1 MARRVAFF
9 GLLVSFSVH
18 AQVLGIADSD
28 VSRGATL
35 LPESTAW
42 ADNATAPTYNPAGVV
57 HVGPPEFF
65 YAHERSVARG
75 LVIDGVYGAASL
87 GFVGLGGSIEWV
99 RSPATSHRRSSFTV
113 ALGGELLSLGAA
125 FNGFTG
131 APVNRLFTVD
141 LGLMSRPVRGLSF
154 GARVRSVNAP
164 SVGLQAFDREYEI
177 GLGIRPPWLNERLTL
192 GVDYGFGEKTGVS
205 QSRLAYTLQ
214 GRVINGLSLSA
225 GLSHGFGSTT
235 PFTFQAGLTVDPTA
249 FAGVS
254 YAFSGTSD
262 AFNHLL
268 AVRLSVSKYPSLRI
282 SGGKIAVI
290 SLSDVG
296 AVPTSGLA
304 SLLGVSGTDP
314 YLTLIERLDAAS
326 RDEQLRGVVLK
337 IEGAGVGAARAKEL
351 RDAVLTLR
359 AKGKTVVAYV
369 LSASDGDYLVAS
381 ACDKIYAASKAMLLI
396 DGLQASTLFIGNTME
411 KLGVSWDVA
420 KVGAYKNAPDQLTRS
435 SMTPE
440 QREATDALLDT
451 GVTYLSRWVTEAR
464 PRLTPQ
470 TWKASID
477 EGLKSAQRAKELG
490 LIDDVLTP
498 AALEEQLRTL
508 MPGARVAER
517 YSPDD
522 ERTGRWGHKRQIAI
536 VPVLGS
542 ISGGKDQNDPVG
554 LQRIAGAESFI
565 RAIEAAVQNPDVAAI
580 VVRVDSGGGDGLA
593 SHLMYRAVV
602 EAKKHKPVI
611 ASMGDVAASGG
622 YYVAMGA
629 DEVWAQATTVT
640 GSIGVFF
647 IKPALQNLGE
657 KLGIRQETIR
667 RGPLA
672 GITDLWEP
680 WTDAQR
686 TAAQKWVDDFY
697 DAFIQDVAE
706 ARKKEKRDVDGVA
719 RGRVWSG
726 ADAKD
731 RGLVDKLGS
740 LQDAVASAR
749 QRAGIVP
756 SEDVE
761 WFISGAQGGGLA
773 GALLTQ
779 VGLELPQPAPAFTV
793 PPSLRELLGDVAT
806 QAQLPQG
813 LQARSEIE
821 VRIR

>member
-1 MARRVAFF
+1 MARRLA
-9 GLLVSFSVH
+9 LLGMLLSVSAR
-18 AQVLGIADSD
+18 AQVIGIADTD
-28 VSRGATL
+28 ASRGATL
-35 LPESTAW
+35 MPESAAW

-57 HVGPPEFF
+57 HVGAPEFF
-65 YAHERSVARG
+65 YAHERSMTRS

-99 RSPATSHRRSSFTV
+99 RSEASAHRRASFSF
-113 ALGGELLSLGAA
+113 ALGGETLSLGAA

-131 APVNRLFTVD
+131 GAVNGLFTVD
-141 LGLMSRPVRGLSF
+141 LGVMSRPVRGLSF
-154 GARVRSVNAP
+154 GARVRSLNTP
-164 SVGLQAFDREYEI
+164 TVGPQTFERTYELA
-177 GLGIRPPWLNERLTL
+177 LGARAPWLNERLTL
-192 GVDYGFGEKTGVS
+192 GIDYSFAENGPGLG
-205 QSRLAYTLQ
+205 RLGYTLQ
-214 GRVINGLSLSA
+214 ARVVSGLSLS
-225 GLSHGFGSTT
+225 GGVSHGFNAAT
-235 PFTFQAGLTVDPTA
+235 PLTFQAGLTFDPA
-249 FAGVS
+249 AMAGIS
-254 YAFSGTSD
+254 YAFSGTSN
-262 AFNHLL
+262 AFNHLV
-268 AVRLSVSKYPSLRI
+268 AARLSMEKYPSIQMR
-282 SGGKIAVI
+282 GGKIVVI

-296 AVPTSGLA
+296 AAPSSGLA

-314 YLTLIERLDAAS
+314 YITLIERLEAAS

-351 RDAVLTLR
+351 RDAVLALR
-359 AKGKTVVAYV
+359 AKGKTVVAYI

-396 DGLQASTLFIGNTME
+396 DGLQASTLFLGNTMD

-435 SMTPE
+435 SMTTE
-440 QREATDALLDT
+440 QREATEALLDT
-451 GVTYLSRWVTEAR
+451 SVTYLSRWVTEGR
-464 PRLTPQ
+464 PRLTPEA
-470 TWKASID
+470 WKAGID
-477 EGLKSAQRAKELG
+477 EGLKSAKRAKELG

-498 AALEEQLRTL
+498 AELEQQLRTL
-508 MPGARVAER
+508 LPGARVAER

-522 ERTGRWGHKRQIAI
+522 ERTGRWGHKQQIAI

-542 ISGGKDQNDPVG
+542 ISGGKDNNDPVG
-554 LQRIAGAESFI
+554 LQRIAGAETFI
-565 RAIEAAVQNPDVAAI
+565 QAIEAAVRNPAVAAI

-602 EAKKHKPVI
+602 EAKKRKPVI

-657 KLGIRQETIR
+657 KLGVRQETIR
-667 RGPLA
+667 RAPLA

-680 WTDAQR
+680 WTPAQQ

-697 DAFIQDVAE
+697 DAFIEDVAE
-706 ARKKEKRDVDGVA
+706 ARKKDKSAIDGVA

-740 LQDAVASAR
+740 LQDAVAAAR
-749 QRAGIVP
+749 QRAGISP
-756 SEDVE
+756 NDDVD
-761 WFISGAQGGGLA
+761 WLITGAQSGGLA

-779 VGLELPQPAPAFTV
+779 VGVELPQPGPAFAV
-793 PPSLRELLGDVAT
+793 PAALRELLGDAAA

-813 LQARSEIE
+813 LQARTEMEI
-821 VRIR
+821 RIR